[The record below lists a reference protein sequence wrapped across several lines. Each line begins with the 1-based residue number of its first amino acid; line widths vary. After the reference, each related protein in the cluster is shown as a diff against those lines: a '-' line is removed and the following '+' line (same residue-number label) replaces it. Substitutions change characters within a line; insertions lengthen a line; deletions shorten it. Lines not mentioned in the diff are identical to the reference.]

1 MKRANPVKRICPFLK
16 TIITVGTPVTR
27 RAPNRSQRSELPHWA
42 PAFGKDAQA
51 LFRIANIVSK
61 VCQYAIT
68 MAVDEAEAE
77 KKAIKE
83 LHQDRDVKAVMEIY
97 YKLDG
102 VEIIEVVCIKGSL
115 EGHTIIILWAVFFA
129 PLYIGK
135 FFNFQNKSKDSY
147 DSHEIYCYIA
157 VF

>member
-27 RAPNRSQRSELPHWA
+27 RPPHRSQRSELPHWA
-42 PAFGKDAQA
+42 PALGKDAQA

-61 VCQYAIT
+61 VCQYTIT

-83 LHQDRDVKAVMEIY
+83 LRQDRDVKAVMEIY

-115 EGHTIIILWAVFFA
+115 EGHTIIILWAVFFYV
-129 PLYIGK
+129 PIYKRK
-135 FFNFQNKSKDSY
+135 FFNFQNL
-147 DSHEIYCYIA
+147 
-157 VF
+157 FT